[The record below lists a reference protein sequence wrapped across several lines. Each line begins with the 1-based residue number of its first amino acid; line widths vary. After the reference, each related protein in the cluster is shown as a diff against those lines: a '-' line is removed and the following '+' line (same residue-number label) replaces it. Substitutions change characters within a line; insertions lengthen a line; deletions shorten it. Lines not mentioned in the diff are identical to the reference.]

1 MTAPKQPVPTTTAD
15 KKVIFAVLFSPPV
28 LKWVIVLLPLAYLW
42 FRLINNLWPE
52 WTTNPQ
58 YGYGLLVP
66 FLCLGLLVRRWQAV
80 RTTGLLTTGQ
90 RTKGLQDYE
99 TTGPQDRRSVVRV
112 KPQSSNAA
120 SSGPQSDTQHPT
132 SKLSTPRSRHRLCRV
147 LAETEFIGVNP
158 QLSTLKGPWSVV
170 CSPWSVVLLF
180 SLLAFLYL
188 PTRLIEA
195 GTPEWRPIQWSLGI
209 EAVGLTLCAIYLG
222 KGRGWLGQLA
232 FPICFFFVAIPWPS
246 PIENPII
253 QHLTRASAAI
263 VIELLGWVGV
273 PALAHGNVIEVST
286 GMVGIDEACSG
297 IRSFQSS
304 LMISL
309 FFGEFYRLS
318 HWRRWLLVPMGF
330 VFSMAFNVCRMSL
343 LTLVAAKK
351 GVAAISQY
359 HDEAGITIAILCT
372 LALWGIA
379 VLLKQQKTADH
390 KTTDNETTGQPTKGL
405 QDYET
410 TGLQTTEKENIE
422 HPTSNIQHPI
432 SHGLQDHGTTDSRLP
447 ALNSQPPAR
456 DTDFVACSRKRSL
469 SESALNRQALCLLAW
484 LVLVESG
491 VQIWYRTREAHL
503 IPGPAWTLTFPQD
516 NPTLKDLPMDATT
529 RYLLRFDEAKQAAW
543 TEPDGTQWE
552 AFYFSWLPGRVAG
565 YLAKRHTPEICLAAT
580 GVKLLSGPKL
590 TMMNINGVELPIR
603 SYVFQTENGIIQ
615 VFHCRWEAGVG
626 SEAYVEHE
634 SARYNLVR
642 AIWAGRGNKG
652 QKVLE
657 FIISGMDDPEQ
668 AKQALAR
675 QLEKLIKVEG
685 RTTDH

>member
-1 MTAPKQPVPTTTAD
+1 MH
-15 KKVIFAVLFSPPV
+15 FSPPV

-42 FRLINNLWPE
+42 FRLMDNLWPE

-80 RTTGLLTTGQ
+80 RTTGLLTTG
-90 RTKGLQDYE
+90 LQDNE
-99 TTGPQDRRSVVRV
+99 TTGPQDRRAEVRV

-132 SKLSTPRSRHRLCRV
+132 SKLSTL
-147 LAETEFIGVNP
+147 NP

-170 CSPWSVVLLF
+170 RSPWSVVRSPWSVVIFF

-246 PIENPII
+246 LVEQPII
-253 QHLTRASAAI
+253 QNLTRASAAI

-273 PALAHGNVIEVST
+273 PAMAHGNVIEVST

-351 GVAAISQY
+351 GVAAISEY
-359 HDEAGITIAILCT
+359 HDEAGITIAILCM

-410 TGLQTTEKENIE
+410 TGPNDK
-422 HPTSNIQHPI
+422 
-432 SHGLQDHGTTDSRLP
+432 GLVVGGPVVRGPSSVVSGQWS
-447 ALNSQPPAR
+447 
-456 DTDFVACSRKRSL
+456 VVRSL
-469 SESALNRQALCLLAW
+469 ALSLLIW
-484 LVLVESG
+484 LVLVEAG
-491 VQIWYRTREAHL
+491 VQIWYRSREAHL

-516 NPTLKDLPMDATT
+516 NSTLKDLPMDAKT
-529 RYLLRFDEAKQAAW
+529 RNLLRFDEAKQAAW
-543 TEPDGTQWE
+543 TESDGTQWE

-580 GVKLLSGPKL
+580 GIQLLSGPKL
-590 TMMNINGVELPIR
+590 TMMNVHGVELPIR
-603 SYVFQTENGIIQ
+603 SYVFQTEEGIIQ

-634 SARYNLVR
+634 SARYNLIR
-642 AIWAGRGNKG
+642 AIWAGRGNQG

-685 RTTDH
+685 SATNQTAESSL

>member
-15 KKVIFAVLFSPPV
+15 KKVKFAVLFSPPV

-80 RTTGLLTTGQ
+80 RTTGLLTTG
-90 RTKGLQDYE
+90 LQDYE
-99 TTGPQDRRSVVRV
+99 TTGSQDRRAEVRV

-120 SSGPQSDTQHPT
+120 SSGPRKTAER
-132 SKLSTPRSRHRLCRV
+132 PRG
-147 LAETEFIGVNP
+147 E
-158 QLSTLKGPWSVV
+158 QWSVV
-170 CSPWSVVLLF
+170 CSPWSVVRSQWSVVLLF
-180 SLLAFLYL
+180 AFLAFLYL
-188 PTRLIEA
+188 PTRLIVA
-195 GTPEWRPIQWSLGI
+195 AVPEWRPIQWSLGI
-209 EAVGLTLCAIYLG
+209 EVIGLTLYVIYVG
-222 KGRGWLGQLA
+222 MGRGWLRQLA

-318 HWRRWLLVPMGF
+318 HWRRGLLVPMGF
-330 VFSMAFNVCRMSL
+330 VFSVAFNVCRMSL

-372 LALWGIA
+372 LALWGVAI
-379 VLLKQQKTADH
+379 LLRSPKSKVQSPKLEAQESATADH
-390 KTTDNETTGQPTKGL
+390 KTMDNGPSVVGGPVVGSPVVGSPSPVVGGPVVRGPSSVVSSQSSVVRGPWSVVSSPSPAVSSPSPVVSGQW
-405 QDYET
+405 
-410 TGLQTTEKENIE
+410 
-422 HPTSNIQHPI
+422 S
-432 SHGLQDHGTTDSRLP
+432 
-447 ALNSQPPAR
+447 
-456 DTDFVACSRKRSL
+456 VVRSL
-469 SESALNRQALCLLAW
+469 ALSLLIW

-603 SYVFQTENGIIQ
+603 SYEFETENGIIQ

-634 SARYNLVR
+634 SARYNLIR

-675 QLEKLIKVEG
+675 ELEKLIKVEG
-685 RTTDH
+685 SAANQTAESSL